1 MFPRVWVRRG
11 NCRTRD
17 LPGERSCL
25 YSAPMTPRPLLS
37 DPARTSQ
44 VAEKM
49 ANFHADAVTKVQE
62 AVKHDAVVVVGMAQN
77 PFVKKARVALTE
89 ADIPFTYLEFG
100 SYLKGWKER
109 LAIKLWSGWATFPQ
123 VYVRGTLIGGNDEL
137 REALANGSLQQRLVQ
152 Q

>member
-1 MFPRVWVRRG
+1 
-11 NCRTRD
+11 
-17 LPGERSCL
+17 
-25 YSAPMTPRPLLS
+25 MTPRPLLS
-37 DPARTSQ
+37 DIARTPH

-49 ANFHADAVTKVQE
+49 ASFHPEVTSKVAE
-62 AVKHDAVVVVGMAQN
+62 AVKNDAVVVVGMAQN
-77 PFVKKARVALTE
+77 PFVKKARTALTE
-89 ADIPFTYLEFG
+89 ANIPFTYLEFG

-123 VYVRGTLIGGNDEL
+123 VYVRGTLIGGNDDL

>member
-1 MFPRVWVRRG
+1 
-11 NCRTRD
+11 
-17 LPGERSCL
+17 
-25 YSAPMTPRPLLS
+25 MTPRPLLS
-37 DPARTSQ
+37 DIARTPQ

-49 ANFHADAVTKVQE
+49 ANFHSEVVSKVADAVKN
-62 AVKHDAVVVVGMAQN
+62 DAVVVVGMAQN
-77 PFVKKARVALTE
+77 PFVKKARAALTE
-89 ADIPFTYLEFG
+89 ANVPFTYLEFG

-123 VYVRGTLIGGNDEL
+123 VYVRGTLIGGNDDL